1 MRSGTL
7 SDHML
12 VYSVLNTKSMKPK
25 TMFTK
30 GRSFKDFD
38 EEVLTKI
45 CSLCLLMSLMYLTIQ
60 TTSAALGFQVS
71 VLVIALLL
79 IVAVPPLV
87 SLSLILFV

>member
-12 VYSVLNTKSMKPK
+12 VYSVLNTKSMKLK

-45 CSLCLLMSLMYLTIQ
+45 YSLCLLMSLMYLTIQ
-60 TTSAALGFQVS
+60 TTSAGLGFQVS

-79 IVAVPPLV
+79 IVAVAPLV
-87 SLSLILFV
+87 SFVVE